1 MTAVHTPQTRCRSA
15 IARCDITP
23 PVGIYHRMWGAA
35 THDRATGVH
44 KPLLA
49 TLLWLE
55 PAGGDPSQALLIV
68 SLDHCLL
75 DSYDTHRIQAGAAA
89 AAEIAAAQVVVTFTH
104 THAAGF
110 LSRSRH
116 DLPGGEL
123 IGPYLSDLEHKVRNL
138 AARIRESVRPATMLF
153 ATGRCALAAHR
164 DFFDIAEQRFVCGFN
179 PDGPA
184 DDKLLV
190 AKVVAD
196 NGQPLATI
204 VNYACHPT
212 TLAWQNMLISPD
224 YVGALRETVER
235 HIPAPC
241 LFLQGASGDL
251 GPRDGFVG
259 DTAVADA
266 NGRQV
271 GFAALAALE
280 SLSAPATQFAYTGPV
295 VSGAT
300 IGTWRHEP
308 VDAAAQ
314 RRSTRWELD
323 HLEIPL
329 SYRAELPTKDATR
342 AELARWRGEE
352 SRATQSQDAVAA
364 RDAHAHVER
373 MTRQLWKLEELPE
386 GRFPLQAMLL
396 RAGQSLW
403 VFVPGEHYQMLQ
415 VSLRK
420 RFPQQPLVVTTLA
433 TGWQPGYVP
442 PAEIYGKGIYQGEI
456 AVLAA
461 GSLERI
467 IEAVGERMSEMGPVP
482 NDE

>member
-1 MTAVHTPQTRCRSA
+1 MTVVHTPQTRCRAA

-55 PAGGDPSQALLIV
+55 PAAGDPSQALLIV

-75 DSYDTHRIQAGAAA
+75 DSYDTHRIQTGAAD
-89 AAEIAAAQVVVTFTH
+89 AAEIAAAQVIVTFTH

-116 DLPGGEL
+116 ELPGGEL
-123 IGPYLSDLEHKVRNL
+123 IGPYLSDLEHKVRDL
-138 AARIRESVRPATMLF
+138 AARMRDSVQPATMLF
-153 ATGRCALAAHR
+153 ATGRSALAAHR
-164 DFFDIAEQRFVCGFN
+164 DYFDVADQRFVCGLN
-179 PDGPA
+179 PEGSA
-184 DDKLLV
+184 DDTLLV

-196 NGQPLATI
+196 GGKTLATI

-212 TLAWQNMLISPD
+212 TLAWQNTLISPD
-224 YVGALRETVER
+224 YVGALRETVEM

-259 DTAVADA
+259 DTSVADA
-266 NGRQV
+266 NGRQL

-280 SLSAPATQFAYTGPV
+280 TLGVPGTQFTYAGPV

-300 IGTWRHEP
+300 IGTWRHEQ

-314 RRSTRWELD
+314 RHSTQWELD

-329 SYRAELPTKDATR
+329 AYRAELPTKDATR

-352 SRATQSQDAVAA
+352 SRANQSQDAVAA

-386 GRFPLQAMLL
+386 GRFPLQATLL
-396 RAGQSLW
+396 GAGQALW
-403 VFVPGEHYQMLQ
+403 VFVPGEHYQILQ
-415 VSLRK
+415 TELRR
-420 RFPQQPLVVTTLA
+420 RFPGHAMVVTTLA

-442 PAEIYGKGIYQGEI
+442 SAVTYGKGIYQEQI
-456 AVLAA
+456 AVVAA

-467 IEAVGERMSEMGPVP
+467 IEQVGDRLQRIAP
-482 NDE
+482 D